1 MPLCHNFVMAVRLKD
16 IARELGVSVVTVSK
30 VLRDHPDI
38 SVETKTRIRQRMKEL
53 DYRPNLAARALVTGR
68 THIIGLVVPDL
79 VQPFFALIA
88 SGLSRALRKNG
99 YNLVISSSEE
109 DPDFEQKEI
118 DQLLSRHVDAL
129 VVASAQ
135 WTEESFRRIEE
146 QQTPYVL
153 VDRRFAGLPANFVGM
168 DDEAL
173 GLMGTGHL
181 ADVGCRRIAH
191 ICGPMVSTAAGRVAG
206 YRRALIDRG
215 MQPVEQYLITLNH
228 NEEASEKS
236 GHEAMRKLL
245 SLTPLPD
252 GVFCYNDS
260 TAMGA
265 MQAILEAG
273 LRIPEDI
280 SLVGCGNAHYAEFL
294 KVPLTSVD
302 QVSEQIGERAAELVL
317 SVIQSKGVARPKS
330 VLLEPRLVI
339 RESSRRV

>member
-1 MPLCHNFVMAVRLKD
+1 MAVRLKD

-38 SVETKTRIRQRMKEL
+38 SVETKTRVLQRMKEL

-68 THIIGLVVPDL
+68 THVIGLVVPDL

-88 SGLSRALRKNG
+88 SGLSSALRKNG

-118 DQLLSRHVDAL
+118 DQLLSGHVDVL

-135 WTEESFRRIEE
+135 RTGESFRRIEE
-146 QQTPYVL
+146 QHTPYVL
-153 VDRRFAGLPANFVGM
+153 VDRQFAGLSANFVGV

-206 YRRALIDRG
+206 YRRALGLRG
-215 MQPVEQYLITLNH
+215 MQPADHYLITLNQG
-228 NEEASEKS
+228 EEATEKS
-236 GHEAMRKLL
+236 GYEAMRKLL
-245 SLTPLPD
+245 SLTPPPD
-252 GVFCYNDS
+252 GVFCYC
-260 TAMGA
+260 
-265 MQAILEAG
+265 L
-273 LRIPEDI
+273 L
-280 SLVGCGNAHYAEFL
+280 Y
-294 KVPLTSVD
+294 TS
-302 QVSEQIGERAAELVL
+302 
-317 SVIQSKGVARPKS
+317 
-330 VLLEPRLVI
+330 
-339 RESSRRV
+339 